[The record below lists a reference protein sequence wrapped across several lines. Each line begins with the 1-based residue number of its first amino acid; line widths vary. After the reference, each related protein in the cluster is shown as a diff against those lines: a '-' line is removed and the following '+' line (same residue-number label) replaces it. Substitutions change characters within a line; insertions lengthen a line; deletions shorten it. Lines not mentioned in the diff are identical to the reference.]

1 VLLALGLGTPL
12 NRVFVVGVVAF
23 TAGLPKSA
31 FTFDV
36 GIYVL

>member
-23 TAGLPKSA
+23 TQPGCQSRRSRSTRA
-31 FTFDV
+31 
-36 GIYVL
+36 YM